1 MAKLNGGILLA
12 QALKK
17 EGVECVFTL
26 TGGHIMPILYGC
38 RDAGI
43 KVVDGRHEG
52 AVYLLTKRN
61 KITIIEML
69 GQVAAGQEASHRT
82 RDLETMEK
90 GGVNI
95 QTLAA
100 VQSVSD
106 AGVAYTDKDG
116 ASRFAEADLVVVST
130 GQRPVGADLALA
142 LEEKGIKVTRAGD
155 AMAIGKI
162 LANVRSGFLA
172 GYDA

>member
-52 AVYLLTKRN
+52 AV
-61 KITIIEML
+61 
-69 GQVAAGQEASHRT
+69 GHAADAYAKVTGKPGVFFTTAGPGVTNACTPMAEA
-82 RDLETMEK
+82 M
-90 GGVNI
+90 
-95 QTLAA
+95 
-100 VQSVSD
+100 VSCTPLIHI
-106 AGVAYTDKDG
+106 GG
-116 ASRFAEADLVVVST
+116 ASPRKENDTSPLQDVRSFEAMNVFSKWS
-130 GQRPVGADLALA
+130 R
-142 LEEKGIKVTRAGD
+142 KVHDVERIPEYI
-155 AMAIGKI
+155 AMALYSGM
-162 LANVRSGFLA
+162 RSTS
-172 GYDA
+172 